1 LAQEYNK
8 AIRDKIPEVIR
19 AKGLDCEVR
28 QLSDPEFLAE
38 LERKLDEEVQE
49 FRASKTAEELVDI
62 VEVAYR
68 IAELRGVDKSNFDKI
83 RGKKIEDRG
92 AFAKNLFLVKT
103 YQE

>member
-19 AKGLDCEVR
+19 TKGLNCEVR
-28 QLSDPEFLAE
+28 QLRDPEFLAE
-38 LERKLDEEVQE
+38 LERKLDEEVHE
-49 FRASKTAEELVDI
+49 FQASKTAEELVDI

-68 IAELRGVDKSNFDKI
+68 IAELRGVDKNNFDKI
-83 RGKKIEDRG
+83 REKKIEERG